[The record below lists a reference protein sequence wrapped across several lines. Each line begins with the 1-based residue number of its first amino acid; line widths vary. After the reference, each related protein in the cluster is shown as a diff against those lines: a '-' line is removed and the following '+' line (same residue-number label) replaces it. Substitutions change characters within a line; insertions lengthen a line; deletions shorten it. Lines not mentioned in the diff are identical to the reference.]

1 MNRIEKVKR
10 ECFEHTKKELPDCVM
25 SYIFSKLS
33 MKDLVKT
40 SILSKTWIHE
50 WRSTKDLN
58 FDIHNMFG
66 RSNHYYPDG
75 NSYYF
80 DLEKED
86 SPHFRVVIKPE
97 FVERVNKFM
106 LNYEGANIHSL
117 KVNFPLG
124 DDYGYVIDRLISQGI
139 SKGAQRIELL
149 LSYKSSDNYS
159 IEPYTFSLSENDC
172 LKYLHLQNCL
182 LSPPMDFSRLRKLTT
197 LVLHLVVI
205 EKHML
210 LGLFSNG
217 VNLADLTLNNC
228 KFDSDLNITCP
239 TLCHLNIVDHK
250 RHLRWAPPPR
260 YWKIDIFALKL
271 LCFEY
276 SSRDGTFT
284 FNSIRAPKLSKF
296 YWNDLPMRPDTLLGI
311 QKKKLM
317 PPDVFC
323 GIKNLTKIVLVQVLV
338 PKDFLPS
345 LFSKC
350 HQLEELTL
358 WGCTFESSIHIINP
372 TLRRLNIVDFY
383 SVSWNLDIDALNLT
397 SLDCR
402 GQMRI
407 CSIKAPQLL
416 NLFWNV
422 TRNEEIPHAFD
433 IIASLHQLQN
443 LSINLTHSQV
453 SFRIFLLEET
463 FLF

>member
-66 RSNHYYPDG
+66 CSNRYYPDG

-260 YWKIDIFALKL
+260 
-271 LCFEY
+271 
-276 SSRDGTFT
+276 
-284 FNSIRAPKLSKF
+284 
-296 YWNDLPMRPDTLLGI
+296 
-311 QKKKLM
+311 
-317 PPDVFC
+317 
-323 GIKNLTKIVLVQVLV
+323 
-338 PKDFLPS
+338 
-345 LFSKC
+345 
-350 HQLEELTL
+350 
-358 WGCTFESSIHIINP
+358 
-372 TLRRLNIVDFY
+372 
-383 SVSWNLDIDALNLT
+383 
-397 SLDCR
+397 
-402 GQMRI
+402 
-407 CSIKAPQLL
+407 
-416 NLFWNV
+416 
-422 TRNEEIPHAFD
+422 NEEIPHAFD

-443 LSINLTHSQV
+443 LSINLTHSQITILPK
-453 SFRIFLLEET
+453 SLGPFQYLRKLELFISDEMPNHDFFRILDIVMASPRLQELFVTIKDLHLVSDHEHMKEPERFSHNELKYVEFRGCECKAFQNLLDKHLWGNMKSSPKKIA
-463 FLF
+463 FKSCGKFYVGAGIWIKGYSKDHWLGSGVNYMCDILRDSLINKLYLSFCSIN

>member
-1 MNRIEKVKR
+1 MNISEKVKNV
-10 ECFEHTKKELPDCVM
+10 CFENTRELPDCVM

-40 SILSKTWIHE
+40 STLSKTWIHE
-50 WRSTKDLN
+50 WGSRKNLN

-66 RSNHYYPDG
+66 GSNRF
-75 NSYYF
+75 YF
-80 DLEKED
+80 DLEEED
-86 SPHFRVVIKPE
+86 SPHFRVVIRPE
-97 FVERVNKFM
+97 FVEKVNQFM
-106 LNYEGANIHSL
+106 LNYEGANIDSL
-117 KVNFPLG
+117 KLNFPLA
-124 DDYGYVIDRLISQGI
+124 DDYGCVIDRLISQGI

-149 LSYKSSDNYS
+149 LSYKSADNYS
-159 IEPYTFSLSENDC
+159 IEPYRFSLSENDC

-182 LSPPMDFSRLRKLTT
+182 ISPPMNFSRLKNLST

-210 LGLFSNG
+210 LGLFSNAI
-217 VNLADLTLNNC
+217 NLVDLTLNNC
-228 KFDSDLNITCP
+228 EFDSDLNITSP
-239 TLCHLNIVDHK
+239 TLCHLNIVDHS
-250 RHLRWAPPPR
+250 RHLRRAPPPR
-260 YWKIDIFALKL
+260 HWKIDIFALKL

-284 FNSIRAPKLSKF
+284 CNSIKAPKLSKF
-296 YWNDLPMRPDTLLGI
+296 YWNDLPMPPDTLLGI
-311 QKKKLM
+311 QKLNLM

-323 GIKNLTKIVLVQVLV
+323 GIENLTKIVLVQVLV
-338 PKDFLPS
+338 PKYFLPS

-358 WGCTFESSIHIINP
+358 WRCTFESSIHIINP

-383 SVSWNLDIDALNLT
+383 RVSWNLDIDALNLT
-397 SLDCR
+397 SLDFR

-443 LSINLTHSQV
+443 LSINLSHSQV
-453 SFRIFLLEET
+453 S
-463 FLF
+463 